1 MRTLMLVLIVA
12 AAACGAP
19 VSGAPSASPP
29 RPTPGPAVPI
39 PTRVSR
45 DSTSASLVPP
55 GYGTLRQEDVAIVLQ
70 PDGVRVSAI
79 PLDES
84 VIRTLAPD
92 TYRVLRATI
101 ESKRQQIMQR
111 AALRGIRDPRVWYVT
126 FTGLTPDARFV
137 PTDFTVTS
145 GGREYRPVDVI
156 GLTTGFS
163 EQRLQPRETQRGLL
177 VFDESLDVSQPV
189 TVIMGSER
197 NTDWS
202 NDRSDSILSRIESE
216 RAQIRARASARP

>member
-1 MRTLMLVLIVA
+1 MILSIVA
-12 AAACGAP
+12 GAACGAP
-19 VSGAPSASPP
+19 VQSANPAAA
-29 RPTPGPAVPI
+29 RPAPGPAASI

-70 PDGVRVSAI
+70 PDGVRVTAI

-137 PTDFTVTS
+137 PTDVTVTS